1 MTELPP
7 ARPSSPPS
15 VETPAEPSAQPTV
28 HLAIYDMDKTITHM
42 PTWTPFLLHTA
53 RKSGAPWR
61 LALVPFAGVAALG
74 YVGKLISRDRLKYLM
89 QRMMLGKR
97 MSAAEERR
105 AAEAFADR
113 VIRDGVFTSAR
124 AQIEAD
130 RAAGYRLV
138 MATASYRFY
147 VEAIAGRLGFDA
159 VIGTESLRD
168 ANGNL
173 LAGIEGEN
181 CYGPAKLRMIEAWMA
196 REGIARTDAHIRFY
210 SDHVSDA
217 PTFDWADEPF
227 AVNAHGP
234 LRLLAKAKNWP
245 MPDWER

>member
-1 MTELPP
+1 M
-7 ARPSSPPS
+7 
-15 VETPAEPSAQPTV
+15 TPASTTTRTPTPSPSPSPSIR
-28 HLAIYDMDKTITHM
+28 LAIYDMDKTITHM

-53 RKSGAPWR
+53 RSSGAPWR
-61 LALVPFAGVAALG
+61 LALVPFAGVTALG
-74 YVGKLISRDRLKYLM
+74 YVGKLISRGRLKYLM

-97 MSAAEERR
+97 MTPAEERR
-105 AAEAFADR
+105 SAEAFADH
-113 VIRDGVFTSAR
+113 VMRDGVFTSAR

-147 VEAIAGRLGFDA
+147 VEAIARRLGFDA

-168 ANGNL
+168 RDGVL

-181 CYGPAKLRMIEAWMA
+181 CYGPAKLRMIQAWMD
-196 REGIARTDAHIRFY
+196 REAIARDHAHIRFY

-217 PTFDWADEPF
+217 PTFDWSDEPF

-234 LRLLAKAKNWP
+234 LRLLAKAKGWA